1 MHAPLTDDAHA
12 PSRDSELPPLSEI
25 RISEIDG
32 LRGVAVLLVLVW
44 HFVGAVISPTLGPAA
59 KAMGA
64 ILIFG
69 RTGVDLFF
77 VLSGFLI
84 IGILVDRRNC
94 NNYFMVFFARRAL
107 RILPPYLL
115 LLITFWTLSAL
126 VSDNY
131 YFGAQIPSWSY
142 ATFTQNW
149 YIIKL
154 NNWGPAASSVT
165 WSVAIEEQ
173 FYLVF
178 PIIVYLTPAR
188 FVIPLLLSIGL
199 SSILA
204 RAACF
209 MLVPQNPYAPYVA
222 TCLRLDGLC
231 AGGLLAVIRRD
242 ANVWQKLSALR
253 SMIWKGTL
261 FFIALVPIFLFA
273 LQRSPAA
280 TMFYW
285 GHTYLTILYSLLLTA
300 VLQTPGANINSALR
314 FKPLKQLGSISY
326 TTYLFHPLF
335 IGLAFTAV
343 GKREE
348 LGSFFDAALLA
359 AALLAT
365 LLLSAASYRLIES
378 KLVAFG
384 HKLSYSSLQ
393 SGYVRV
399 RTIPSDELTSRNASG
414 SRL

>member
-1 MHAPLTDDAHA
+1 MHASLIDDTHAPLRN
-12 PSRDSELPPLSEI
+12 PELAPLSDI

-32 LRGVAVLLVLVW
+32 LRGVAVLLVLMW
-44 HFVGAVISPTLGPAA
+44 HFVGAVISPTLGAAA

-94 NNYFMVFFARRAL
+94 NNYFIVFFARRAL
-107 RILPPYLL
+107 RILPPYSL
-115 LLITFWTLSAL
+115 LLIAFWALSAL

-131 YFGAQIPSWSY
+131 YFGTQIPWWSY

-154 NNWGPAASSVT
+154 NSWGPAASSVT

-178 PIIVYLTPAR
+178 PIIVYLTPTR
-188 FVIPLLLSIGL
+188 FIIPLLLSIGFC
-199 SSILA
+199 SIVA
-204 RAACF
+204 RASCF
-209 MLVPQNPYAPYVA
+209 MLLPQNPYAPYVA

-242 ANVWQKLSALR
+242 AKVWQKLSALR
-253 SMIWKGTL
+253 LMILKATV
-261 FFIALVPIFLFA
+261 FFIALVPIFLVA

-280 TMFYW
+280 TMFFW
-285 GHTYLTILYSLLLTA
+285 GHTYLTILYSLVLTA
-300 VLQTPGANINSALR
+300 VLQTPGARITGALR
-314 FKPLKQLGSISY
+314 SKPLRQLGSISY

-335 IGLAFTAV
+335 IGLAFIAA

-348 LGSFFDAALLA
+348 LGSFSDAALLA
-359 AALLAT
+359 AAMLAT
-365 LLLSAASYRLIES
+365 LLLSAASYRFVER

-384 HKLSYSSLQ
+384 HKLSYSPSRC
-393 SGYVRV
+393 SVVTRV
-399 RTIPSDELTSRNASG
+399 VPAPKAR
-414 SRL
+414 